1 MILNTYL
8 KSKEIKLKPAKKMML
23 GLNLTKSYRAR
34 FTEELKRVPI
44 QENGV
49 KMEVIDYPR
58 EFFEDEKTTFIVN
71 SFLKKHKVK
80 NNKKISRYGK
90 V

>member
-8 KSKEIKLKPAKKMML
+8 KSKNVKLKPAKKMIL
-23 GLNLTKSYRAR
+23 GLNLIKSYKAR
-34 FTEELKRVPI
+34 FTEELKKVSI

-49 KMEVIDYPR
+49 KMDVFDYPKS
-58 EFFEDEKTTFIVN
+58 FFEDERTIFLIN
-71 SFLKKHKVK
+71 SFFKKYRVK
-80 NNKKISRYGK
+80 NNKKTSKYEK

>member
-58 EFFEDEKTTFIVN
+58 EFFEDEKTIRLVN
-71 SFLKKHKVK
+71 NFLKKHKVI
-80 NNKKISRYGK
+80 NTKKTSKYEK

>member
-23 GLNLTKSYRAR
+23 GINLTKSYRAR

-44 QENGV
+44 Q
-49 KMEVIDYPR
+49 
-58 EFFEDEKTTFIVN
+58 
-71 SFLKKHKVK
+71 
-80 NNKKISRYGK
+80 
-90 V
+90 